1 MIRIENINKVY
12 GSGEIAVRA
21 LKEVTLEVKA
31 GEFLAI
37 MGSSGSGKSTLM
49 NILGCLDRPTDGNY
63 QLGGTDVSSLN
74 ERELAH
80 IRNKKIGFVFQTF
93 NLLPRLTALKNVEQ
107 PMIYK
112 GIARKKRLDI
122 AAQALTEV
130 GLGDRLDHK
139 PSELSGGQRQ
149 RVAIARALVNDP
161 QIILADEP
169 TGNLDSESE
178 EDILKI
184 LQSLNDKN
192 ITIIMVTHD
201 RQVAEH
207 AHRIVHFKDGR
218 LIKEEYSD
226 EFSVDKKG
234 VRTG

>member
-63 QLGGTDVSSLN
+63 HLGGTDVSSLN

-184 LQSLNDKN
+184 LQSLNEKN

>member
-1 MIRIENINKVY
+1 MIKIENINKVY
-12 GSGEIAVRA
+12 GEGEIAVRA

-63 QLGGTDVSSLN
+63 HLAGTDVSSLG
-74 ERELAH
+74 ERKLAH

-112 GIARKKRLDI
+112 GISRKKRLDI

-184 LQSLNDKN
+184 LKSLNEKN

-226 EFSVDKKG
+226 EFSLDKKG

>member
-12 GSGEIAVRA
+12 GSGEIAVKA

-63 QLGGTDVSSLN
+63 HLGGTDVSSLN

-184 LQSLNDKN
+184 LQSLNEKN